1 MPPLSRCDGENFL
14 RIGMTDKTASK
25 SPFEEKMESK
35 TEDAESLMDM
45 SQALLQLLGNAVPA
59 GGTLLSPLL
68 LAQAA
73 SGSLVP
79 AAAAAQMSLPWMLPA
94 QYQQLMVL
102 QQGLAQQLLVPGV
115 TEFHDGQATVANDN
129 TGTQLEATT
138 DASPLLAA
146 ILQRHSMAQRQLQKM
161 DDSDRNAATSTV
173 SLSPNSSLLAA
184 AGIPL
189 QSIQFDGLSS
199 QAGSWSTNINEQ
211 AQLGIIQGQQQQQQQ
226 RPRPPKKPLTPYMIF
241 SKEVEC

>member
-1 MPPLSRCDGENFL
+1 MAAFP
-14 RIGMTDKTASK
+14 TDKTATKGS
-25 SPFEEKMESK
+25 SDEKMESK
-35 TEDAESLMDM
+35 SEDAESLMDM

-115 TEFHDGQATVANDN
+115 SEFHDGQPAAANDR
-129 TGTQLEATT
+129 TGNQLEATA
-138 DASPLLAA
+138 DANPLLAA
-146 ILQRHSMAQRQLQKM
+146 ILQRHSMAQRQLQKV
-161 DDSDRNAATSTV
+161 DDSDRNAATSSV
-173 SLSPNSSLLAA
+173 SLSPSSSLLTA
-184 AGIPL
+184 AGMPL
-189 QSIQFDGLSS
+189 QNVQFEGLSG
-199 QAGSWSTNINEQ
+199 QTGSWSVNLNEH
-211 AQLGIIQGQQQQQQQ
+211 AQLGIIQEQQQQQQQQQLQQ

-241 SKEVEC
+241 SKEVES